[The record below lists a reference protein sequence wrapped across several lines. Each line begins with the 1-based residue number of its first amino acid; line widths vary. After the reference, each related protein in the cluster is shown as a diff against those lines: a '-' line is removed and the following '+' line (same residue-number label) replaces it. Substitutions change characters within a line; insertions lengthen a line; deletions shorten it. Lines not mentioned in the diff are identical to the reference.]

1 MQRVRLLAPLT
12 FGPGTLLGL
21 SATQARR
28 RAHGGVLEPAGEGM
42 WRTLA
47 HASFKAGEELALQD
61 LPRCFEA
68 AIELLDGELVDP
80 SAPAGAPAPRKPAV
94 KRAPKRA

>member
-1 MQRVRLLAPLT
+1 MLRVRLLAPLT

-21 SATQARR
+21 SEAQARR
-28 RAHGGVLEPAGEGM
+28 RAHGGVLEPAGEGL

-47 HASFKAGEELALQD
+47 HANFKAGEGLALQD

-68 AIELLDGELVDP
+68 AIEPLGGELVDP
-80 SAPAGAPAPRKPAV
+80 SAPDAAPAPRKPAV